1 MTQDPVTD
9 RGRTIAPVSD
19 SETPKR
25 PAKAKAEPPTDR
37 PVEGSAAEAAVEAH
51 AEYLRQHAAR
61 NPTRQEA

>member
-1 MTQDPVTD
+1 M
-9 RGRTIAPVSD
+9 SD